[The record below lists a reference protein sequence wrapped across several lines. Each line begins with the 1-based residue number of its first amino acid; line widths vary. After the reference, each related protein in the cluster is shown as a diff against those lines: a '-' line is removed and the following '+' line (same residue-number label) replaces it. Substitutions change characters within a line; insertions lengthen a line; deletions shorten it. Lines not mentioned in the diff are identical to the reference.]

1 MIDKPHD
8 NLLVAHGAVQPTEL
22 PEDPAVEAL
31 AAHGRDRF
39 VEIVARHP
47 QSSLCWALLSEG
59 ALTADSA
66 DANIT
71 AYAYARTGYHRGLD
85 ALRRAGW
92 KGSGPIPWEHV
103 PNRGF
108 LRCVWA
114 LSRAA
119 ERIGEEDEAQRC
131 AQFLRDSSET
141 AYREL
146 VADDSAE

>member
-1 MIDKPHD
+1 MKTPYN
-8 NLLVAHGAVQPTEL
+8 NLLSSPGAAPATEL
-22 PEDPAVEAL
+22 PEDPAVSEIAER
-31 AAHGRDRF
+31 GRESF
-39 VEIVARHP
+39 IEIIAENP
-47 QSSLCWALLSEG
+47 ASPLCWALLAEG
-59 ALTADSA
+59 ALEVHSRDADI
-66 DANIT
+66 N

-85 ALRRAGW
+85 ALRRVGW

-114 LSRAA
+114 LSLAS
-119 ERIGEEDEAQRC
+119 ERIGENDEAQRC

-146 VADDSAE
+146 VMGDSVE